1 MRLTL
6 LLTDAHDTRFQ
17 PLSLSAIRQAIQPEF
32 CKQLADIAIY
42 DSVDSTN
49 EQLWQRLEQGLNS
62 PAVCLSEQ
70 QTAGRGRRGDQW
82 QSPAAGNLYLSVFWP
97 FPANTLKNGLSIAI
111 GIGLINTLKDKGISN
126 LQLKWPNDVLFNRQ
140 KLAGILV
147 ESRFGNQHNVVIG
160 IGLNFKLP
168 IATRN
173 KIQQPTTSL
182 QQLCTKLPCRN
193 QLAGHII
200 QNMIETLTLFQARG
214 LQDFVPLWSQYDA
227 LHNATIKL
235 ISEHE
240 TLVAKAHGIDDEG
253 QLRYEHRDQ
262 VHTLSNSHVSIRF
275 AS

>member
-1 MRLTL
+1 MP
-6 LLTDAHDTRFQ
+6 FQ
-17 PLSLSAIRQAIQPEF
+17 PLSHSVISKAIQPEVYQ
-32 CKQLADIAIY
+32 QLADISIY
-42 DSVDSTN
+42 KSVGSTN
-49 EQLWQRLEQGLNS
+49 DQLWQRLEQGLNT
-62 PAVCLSEQ
+62 PAVCLSEH
-70 QTAGRGRRGDQW
+70 QTAGRGRRGDSW
-82 QSPAAGNLYLSVFWP
+82 ESPSAGNLYLSLFWP

-111 GIGLINTLKDKGISN
+111 GIGLINTLKNIGINN
-126 LQLKWPNDVLFNRQ
+126 LKLKWPNDILSNRQ
-140 KLAGILV
+140 KLSGILV
-147 ESRFGNQHNVVIG
+147 ESRFGNQQNVVIG

-182 QQLCTKLPCRN
+182 QQLCKKTPCRN

-200 QNMIETLTLFQARG
+200 QNMIETITLFQARG